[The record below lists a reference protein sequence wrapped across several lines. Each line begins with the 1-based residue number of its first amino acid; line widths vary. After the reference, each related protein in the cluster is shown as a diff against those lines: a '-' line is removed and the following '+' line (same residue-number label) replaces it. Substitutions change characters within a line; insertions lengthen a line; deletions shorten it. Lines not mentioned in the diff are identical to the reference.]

1 MEAPDEQQQQQQ
13 CLLKQNNNYLLSP
26 ATTPATITECVRVH
40 ACRVPSKI
48 RQSNSKTAPAA
59 PMRRAA
65 TALGSKQW
73 TATTSGS
80 RYESLVHFGKVPA
93 PLHPVSGFG
102 TWSVSCVEFWR
113 IFTLPEPNRFTIP
126 TVAVR
131 LFRDIFRATRAG
143 VKWLLLGNVSAGG
156 LRVSG
161 CCVSV

>member
-26 ATTPATITECVRVH
+26 VTTPATITECVRVH

-80 RYESLVHFGKVPA
+80 RYESLVHFGA
-93 PLHPVSGFG
+93 ER
-102 TWSVSCVEFWR
+102 C
-113 IFTLPEPNRFTIP
+113 
-126 TVAVR
+126 
-131 LFRDIFRATRAG
+131 
-143 VKWLLLGNVSAGG
+143 LLLSTRCPVLGRGRCRALNFGVFLPSRSRTG
-156 LRVSG
+156 LRYLRWRCGYFETSFARPELV
-161 CCVSV
+161 

>member
-1 MEAPDEQQQQQQ
+1 MEAPDEQQQQQQQ

-26 ATTPATITECVRVH
+26 VTTPATITECVRVH

-80 RYESLVHFGKVPA
+80 RYESLVHFAGRKGACSSPPGVR
-93 PLHPVSGFG
+93 
-102 TWSVSCVEFWR
+102 FWD
-113 IFTLPEPNRFTIP
+113 
-126 TVAVR
+126 VVGVVR
-131 LFRDIFRATRAG
+131 
-143 VKWLLLGNVSAGG
+143 
-156 LRVSG
+156 
-161 CCVSV
+161 